1 MKDKKPISKIE
12 IDINSTE
19 GNAFSILEVAK
30 RLSKE
35 MGYDYNAI
43 FTEMTTGDYDN
54 LVNVFDSHF
63 GEFVIIYK

>member
-1 MKDKKPISKIE
+1 MKDKKPNSKIE
-12 IDINSTE
+12 IDLNSPE